1 MNHSRLVFILIVETH
16 ATPGAIKSII
26 DQMQKHSIYFVKPK
40 QYPQISSKIG
50 QVAVTDYKNEAS

>member
-1 MNHSRLVFILIVETH
+1 MNHFRMKLILMVEAQ
-16 ATPGAIKSII
+16 ATPGAIKTII
-26 DQMQKHSIYFVKPK
+26 DQMQKHSIYFFKPK